1 MFHIPNSFFIEK
13 FLNTCFTEVQAG
25 HLVIRLIKKV
35 LFCYETDRFMV
46 EDLR

>member
-35 LFCYETDRFMV
+35 FCFTTRQTD
-46 EDLR
+46 LW